1 MCDVW
6 YTGTKRLTASQR
18 ASLEASG
25 LCVHHVPMIETRLTG
40 NPLPTRQFDWLVVT
54 SQTAV
59 PALKDVP
66 RSVRVAAV
74 GEKTRDALEAAGFTV
89 RLMPETYT
97 GEALFRDLASVV
109 DETEVVLFA
118 RGDLANKEH
127 MARLPHVY
135 DWVVYETVG
144 KALTA
149 DQAVALEHVSA
160 LLVLS
165 PSAVH
170 ALTPYLERFYGTWYA
185 IGEVTERAVREV
197 STLPV
202 RVPECYT
209 MDALIQCVGGDFS

>member
-6 YTGTKRLTASQR
+6 YTGTKRLTASQQ
-18 ASLEASG
+18 ALLVASG
-25 LCVHHVPMIETRLTG
+25 LSVHHVPLIETQLTG
-40 NPLPTRQFDWLVVT
+40 NPMPTVPFDWLVVT

-59 PALKDVP
+59 RALQDVP

-74 GEKTRDALEAAGFTV
+74 GEKTRAALEAVGFTV
-89 RLMPETYT
+89 ELMPEMYT
-97 GEALFRDLASVV
+97 GEALFRDLADVV
-109 DETEVVLFA
+109 GEDDVVLFA
-118 RGDLANKEH
+118 RGDLANTEH
-127 MARLPHVY
+127 MQRLPHVY

-144 KALTA
+144 KSLTA
-149 DQAVALEHVSA
+149 DQAARLEHVSA

-170 ALTPYLERFYGTWYA
+170 ALTPYLDRFHGTWYA

>member
-1 MCDVW
+1 MCDAW
-6 YTGTKRLTASQR
+6 YTGTKRLTASQQ
-18 ASLEASG
+18 ALLVASG
-25 LCVHHVPMIETRLTG
+25 LSVHHVPLIETRLTG
-40 NPLPTRQFDWLVVT
+40 HPMPTVQFDWLVVT

-59 PALKDVP
+59 PALRDVS
-66 RSVRVAAV
+66 RDVRVAAV

-97 GEALFRDLASVV
+97 GEALFRELASVV
-109 DETEVVLFA
+109 GEDDVVLFA
-118 RGDLANKEH
+118 RGDLANTEH
-127 MARLPHVY
+127 MQQLPHVY
-135 DWVVYETVG
+135 DWVVYETVK
-144 KALTA
+144 KALTI
-149 DQAVALEHVSA
+149 DQAAALEHVEA

-170 ALTPYLERFYGTWYA
+170 ALTPHLERFHGTWYA